1 MSELDTLRSEID
13 EIDTQLT
20 ALFLR
25 RMDVTAR
32 VGAYKQEN
40 GLPVLDEAREQEV
53 LARKSAAVSDPAR
66 RADVTA
72 LYETIM
78 GLSRRQQRN
87 LVNEAGNEGY
97 RQIPGRPS
105 PIAGP
110 P

>member
-53 LARKSAAVSDPAR
+53 LARKSVAVSDPAR
-66 RADVTA
+66 RATSPPS
-72 LYETIM
+72 T
-78 GLSRRQQRN
+78 
-87 LVNEAGNEGY
+87 
-97 RQIPGRPS
+97 RPS
-105 PIAGP
+105 WGSAVASSAIW
-110 P
+110 

>member
-53 LARKSAAVSDPAR
+53 LARKSVAVLRSAR

-78 GLSRRQQRN
+78 GAQ
-87 LVNEAGNEGY
+87 
-97 RQIPGRPS
+97 PS
-105 PIAGP
+105 PAAQSGE
-110 P
+110 

>member
-53 LARKSAAVSDPAR
+53 WPGSRPQSPIRPAGPTSPPSTRPSWGSAAASSA
-66 RADVTA
+66 
-72 LYETIM
+72 IW
-78 GLSRRQQRN
+78 
-87 LVNEAGNEGY
+87 
-97 RQIPGRPS
+97 
-105 PIAGP
+105 
-110 P
+110 

>member
-40 GLPVLDEAREQEV
+40 GLPVLDEARD
-53 LARKSAAVSDPAR
+53 RKSV
-66 RADVTA
+66 V
-72 LYETIM
+72 
-78 GLSRRQQRN
+78 
-87 LVNEAGNEGY
+87 
-97 RQIPGRPS
+97 
-105 PIAGP
+105 
-110 P
+110 

>member
-53 LARKSAAVSDPAR
+53 LARKSVAVSDPAR
-66 RADVTA
+66 RHRPLRDHHGA
-72 LYETIM
+72 
-78 GLSRRQQRN
+78 Q
-87 LVNEAGNEGY
+87 
-97 RQIPGRPS
+97 PS
-105 PIAGP
+105 PAAQSGE
-110 P
+110 

>member
-53 LARKSAAVSDPAR
+53 LARKSAAVSVRPAGP
-66 RADVTA
+66 TSPPS
-72 LYETIM
+72 T
-78 GLSRRQQRN
+78 
-87 LVNEAGNEGY
+87 
-97 RQIPGRPS
+97 RPS
-105 PIAGP
+105 WGSAAASSAIW
-110 P
+110 

>member
-53 LARKSAAVSDPAR
+53 LARKSVAVSDPGPQGR
-66 RADVTA
+66 RHRPLRDHHGA
-72 LYETIM
+72 
-78 GLSRRQQRN
+78 Q
-87 LVNEAGNEGY
+87 
-97 RQIPGRPS
+97 PS
-105 PIAGP
+105 PAAQSGE
-110 P
+110 

>member
-53 LARKSAAVSDPAR
+53 LARKSVAVSDTAR

-97 RQIPGRPS
+97 RQIR
-105 PIAGP
+105 
-110 P
+110 